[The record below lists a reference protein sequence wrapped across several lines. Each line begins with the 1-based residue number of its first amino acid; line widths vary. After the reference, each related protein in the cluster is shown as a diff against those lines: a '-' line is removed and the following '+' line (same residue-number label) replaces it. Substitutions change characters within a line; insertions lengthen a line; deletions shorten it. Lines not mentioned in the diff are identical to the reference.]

1 MSAPAGSGRVVGV
14 TPAKQPV
21 AAPLNV
27 KTPADSKGPWDYY
40 NLLAEVPG
48 ARRFRPLKDGGCP
61 LVR

>member
-1 MSAPAGSGRVVGV
+1 M